1 MRLLLVAALIITP
14 QLAYAECADL
24 TPLNQGQA
32 APCDGVH
39 VKSAAVAKIIVD
51 LESAKAECDLRV
63 KEQKEKSDA
72 TCSGALAKKDSE
84 ILTLK
89 NIHSMKEEARKS
101 QINFLVSELDKS
113 KRSGWYFVAGTV
125 AGIAVTM
132 ASAWA
137 LNQIK

>member
-1 MRLLLVAALIITP
+1 MRLLLVAALITTP
-14 QLAYAECADL
+14 QLAYAECPDL
-24 TPLNQGQA
+24 TPLNQGQE

-39 VKSAAVAKIIVD
+39 VKSSAVAKIIVD
-51 LESAKAECDLRV
+51 LSSAKAQCDLRV
-63 KEQKEKSDA
+63 QEQKEKSDTA
-72 TCSGALAKKDSE
+72 CAGALAKKDSE

-113 KRSGWYFVAGTV
+113 KRSSWYFVAGTV

-132 ASAWA
+132 ASAWT

>member
-1 MRLLLVAALIITP
+1 M
-14 QLAYAECADL
+14 
-24 TPLNQGQA
+24 
-32 APCDGVH
+32 H

-72 TCSGALAKKDSE
+72 TCSGELAKKDSE

-89 NIHSMKEEARKS
+89 NIHAMKEEARKN
-101 QINFLVSELDKS
+101 QINFLVAELDKS